1 ARPGTSTSHRWSRR
15 RSLSR
20 TWVRPF
26 HGSPCWGSA
35 CRGTAAAGRATRR
48 PTSTSYLRAE
58 LVRCAV
64 RARRDGTRSTATMRA
79 EGCDLRPRR
88 RDPVVCWSDGARRL
102 PRLSRADLAPP
113 AAGRRP
119 ARRAG
124 RLPHGDVLRPPRALD
139 DGAGPLG

>member
-1 ARPGTSTSHRWSRR
+1 PGSSHVISWAQTS
-15 RSLSR
+15 SLDV
-20 TWVRPF
+20 TWVIPI
-26 HGSPCWGSA
+26 HGSSCCEIA
-35 CRGTAAAGRATRR
+35 CRGPPAAGRATRR

-124 RLPHGDVLRPPRALD
+124 RLPHGHVRRPPRALD